1 MQTLSLRG
9 NKISRQGGLQVAS
22 MLQVNQTL
30 RSLDIAETDAST
42 DVVIAMAT
50 VLHGNRY
57 IECLD
62 ISSPLLH
69 SRGEET
75 TVHLA
80 EMLRINSTLTTLHL
94 SKHGMTD
101 SGLFVLCKNLQENTT
116 LQYLDLSWL
125 VGVHS
130 ACI

>member
-1 MQTLSLRG
+1 M
-9 NKISRQGGLQVAS
+9 AA

-30 RSLDIAETDAST
+30 QSLDMAGTDATT

-50 VLHGNRY
+50 VLHGNKY
-57 IECLD
+57 LEHLD

-80 EMLRINSTLTTLHL
+80 EMLRVNSTLTTLHL

-101 SGLFVLCKNLQENTT
+101 SGLFVLCKSLKENTT
-116 LQYLDLSWL
+116 LQYLDLSWYAY
-125 VGVHS
+125 VGEHTNIHS
-130 ACI
+130 YVVETPTTLIHT